1 MREVGKL
8 SGNNNYYEEDYV
20 IPAPGVFFVFG
31 SNRLGIHG
39 AGAARA
45 ANQYCGAV
53 YGVGEGPTGL
63 SYAVPTKER
72 PHDHGLPLSEI
83 EKGVHRFVQYTLDN
97 PDKTFL
103 VTPIGT
109 GYAGHH
115 FSDIAPMFRGA
126 INCWFPKAWEQF
138 LI

>member
-1 MREVGKL
+1 MKEVGKL
-8 SGNNNYYEEDYV
+8 NCSNNYYEEDFV
-20 IPAPGVFFVFG
+20 SPALGVFFVFG
-31 SNRLGIHG
+31 SNRQGNHG
-39 AGAARA
+39 AGAAFA
-45 ANQYCGAV
+45 ACKYFGAI
-53 YGVGEGPTGL
+53 YGIGEGPSGFT
-63 SYAVPTKER
+63 YAIPTKER

-83 EKGVHRFVQYTLDN
+83 EKGVHRFIQYTLDN

-115 FSDIAPMFRGA
+115 FSDIAPMFRDA
-126 INCWFPKAWEQF
+126 INCWFPKSWEQF